1 MKRRS
6 MHLAALLA
14 LAATVFV
21 GTGVAAHF
29 QSVPGAIARAFGF
42 RGGIAAIDGIAAAAC
57 PSHGMPCEAPAGD
70 GPSAP
75 HDPSTCDTCT
85 AIFLASFLPVAA
97 IGPIGP
103 GATIEI
109 RDEQATG
116 VQPAPAPLRALAAR
130 PPPVA

>member
-1 MKRRS
+1 MKRRTFQI
-6 MHLAALLA
+6 AGLLA

-29 QSVPGAIARAFGF
+29 QSVPGAVARAFGF
-42 RGGIAAIDGIAAAAC
+42 RGGIAAVDGIAASAC
-57 PSHGMPCEAPAGD
+57 PAHGGPCEVPAGE
-70 GPSAP
+70 GHSAP

-85 AIFLASFLPVAA
+85 AIFLASFLPVAV

-103 GATIEI
+103 PVVLEI
-109 RDEQATG
+109 LDAKATG
-116 VQPAPAPLRALAAR
+116 LQPAPAPLRALAAR